1 MMATAARRK
10 ALVTGGTDGIGKEIA
25 RGLAARG
32 CELLVVGSDAEKGE
46 RAVQDL
52 RQSTRNADIAFL
64 RADLALMRETRVL
77 AERVGARWRAL
88 DYLVLNAGV
97 VLGRRELTQEI
108 ERSFAINYLSRF
120 VLARQLLPLLASG
133 GGPHRVARILIVSG
147 AAQGGKVHFDD
158 VNLTASFGTLRAVLQ
173 FCRAND
179 LFTIELARRLSARPA
194 GASPTITC
202 LKIGVVKTNIRRR
215 FPAWMKLMVPLLFD
229 PLLGQT
235 TQEAAGAG
243 MHLLLAE
250 ELEGVT
256 GTLFLKIRK
265 LKRLALSSDAA
276 SLAAARRLWDLSERL
291 AGGPLLPLSTAESS
305 AESSAMSGIAP

>member
-1 MMATAARRK
+1 MITTATRRR

-52 RQSTRNADIAFL
+52 RQSTQNADIAFL
-64 RADLALMRETRVL
+64 RAELALMQETRVL
-77 AERVGARWRAL
+77 AERVRARWRAL

-97 VLGRRELTQEI
+97 VLGRRELTQERI

-120 VLARQLLPLLASG
+120 VLARQLLPLLASRG
-133 GGPHRVARILIVSG
+133 DPRRVARILTVSG

-179 LFTIELARRLSARPA
+179 LFTIELARRLSARSA
-194 GASPTITC
+194 GASPTVTC
-202 LKIGVVKTNIRRR
+202 LKIGVVKTRIRQR

-235 TQEAAGAG
+235 DAGGGGGGHA
-243 MHLLLAE
+243 
-250 ELEGVT
+250 
-256 GTLFLKIRK
+256 F
-265 LKRLALSSDAA
+265 
-276 SLAAARRLWDLSERL
+276 AARRGARRCDRYAVLEDQK
-291 AGGPLLPLSTAESS
+291 AQAVGV
-305 AESSAMSGIAP
+305 